1 MTWNND
7 LFLLWLGEEELK
19 EALKIDDKIC
29 SRLEER
35 KSFINYD
42 GVFLLW
48 LEVSLKGL
56 KYRTL

>member
-7 LFLLWLGEEELK
+7 MFLLWLGEEELK
-19 EALKIDDKIC
+19 EALKIDYKIC
-29 SRLEER
+29 SGLEER

-48 LEVSLKGL
+48 LEVKAL
-56 KYRTL
+56 RD